1 MRLNPPTVFVFL
13 ISLVLVAL
21 AIISQLGLV
30 NIPVKFPNQSFWL
43 AISGYVVLMIG
54 NLVRGL

>member
-13 ISLVLVAL
+13 ISLILVAL
-21 AIISQLGLV
+21 AIVSQLGLV

-43 AISGYVVLMIG
+43 AVSAYVVLMIG